1 LLAYKPLL
9 QDPERAAAVRIARA
23 LYLRF
28 LLSSAP
34 ARLQPWCDGEDLAHM
49 PRSHMF
55 EWISHD
61 FERVELAALEDAM
74 TSSEAALY
82 ARSLEGVDH
91 RRPVEEGEEGA
102 ATSASTKAGE
112 PAAARGA
119 ACRVHAAGAGLHAR
133 HAPHFHLERMRDAA
147 GVLFAAQG
155 APAPFGGQGRETARV
170 QVVCVSPWAESS
182 MQASACL

>member
-1 LLAYKPLL
+1 MQDSSFLDRMLLLLQQHAYARVLCEFHRMQDARCRAFDVGTTHGSVDARARLARCEQQLVAYKPLL

-61 FERVELAALEDAM
+61 FERLELAALEDAM

-91 RRPVEEGEEGA
+91 R
-102 ATSASTKAGE
+102 TAG
-112 PAAARGA
+112 
-119 ACRVHAAGAGLHAR
+119 
-133 HAPHFHLERMRDAA
+133 
-147 GVLFAAQG
+147 
-155 APAPFGGQGRETARV
+155 
-170 QVVCVSPWAESS
+170 
-182 MQASACL
+182 